1 MLPYGFREIF
11 YFASNE
17 TSIRMYLI
25 LVYTKNIHALL
36 IKRVFFFTNVS
47 YYETRRK
54 KLTSR
59 RDIII
64 PLNYYSTN
72 DYSANIEAK

>member
-25 LVYTKNIHALL
+25 LVYTTRFINQTS
-36 IKRVFFFTNVS
+36 FFFINVS
-47 YYETRRK
+47 YYETSGK
-54 KLTSR
+54 KLIPR
-59 RDIII
+59 RDMII

-72 DYSANIEAK
+72 DYSANIETK